1 MENSL
6 EGNMGPDARTGDRG
20 GRSQVLNLL
29 KTAVTPSQGR
39 TSAKGGLHA
48 CELGSA
54 LGASCRL
61 TKKEELP
68 RSGTRGRRP
77 QLAPQDPRPSGA
89 SGCLRAVVPH
99 GPLSRAHATWITRA
113 HLKW

>member
-39 TSAKGGLHA
+39 TPAKVGLHGR
-48 CELGSA
+48 ELRSA

-61 TKKEELP
+61 TQKEELP
-68 RSGTRGRRP
+68 RGGPRGRRH
-77 QLAPQDPRPSGA
+77 QLAPQDPRPSGD
-89 SGCLRAVVPH
+89 SGCLRVVVPH
-99 GPLSRAHATWITRA
+99 WPLTRAHAAWITRA
-113 HLKW
+113 YLKW